1 MIAGQVGLAD
11 HVSLADGTVV
21 GAKSGVMRDS
31 KPGEQL
37 LGAPARP
44 ERDEKRI
51 LISLEKLPDLVREVK
66 RLSSLHPKEP
76 SGQDPQK

>member
-1 MIAGQVGLAD
+1 
-11 HVSLADGTVV
+11 
-21 GAKSGVMRDS
+21 MRDS